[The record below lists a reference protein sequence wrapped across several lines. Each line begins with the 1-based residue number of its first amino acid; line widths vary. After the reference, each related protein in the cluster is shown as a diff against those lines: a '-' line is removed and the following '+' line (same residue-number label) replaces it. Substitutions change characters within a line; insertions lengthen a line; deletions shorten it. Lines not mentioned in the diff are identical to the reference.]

1 MQDPQVQVVLEAAL
15 GVRAVVRK
23 QRELWRKDNVIFN
36 LDTGE
41 GVGQVFEVEV
51 MAQEGAE
58 IETQLAENRRPFG
71 PYLGPDIS
79 GSKEDRVGY

>member
-1 MQDPQVQVVLEAAL
+1 M
-15 GVRAVVRK
+15 RAVVRK

-58 IETQLAENRRPFG
+58 IETQLAENRRRFG

-79 GSKEDRVGY
+79 GSNEDLVGY